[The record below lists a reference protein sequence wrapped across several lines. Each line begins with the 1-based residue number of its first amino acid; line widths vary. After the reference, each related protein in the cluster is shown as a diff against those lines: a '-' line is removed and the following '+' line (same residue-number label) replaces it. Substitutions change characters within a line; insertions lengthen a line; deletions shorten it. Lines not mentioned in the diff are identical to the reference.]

1 MVVMREGRNPP
12 HDRRAG
18 RYATALAFALVLAAC
33 AGGDAN
39 STSTTG
45 GAVSATSTAGHSIAT
60 TEQATAPPSDAAP
73 TTSSL
78 VGLPFDDFVEASYGG
93 WLVRHPE
100 LLTSLGVADQYGLR
114 NDRLNDLSAEGLLE
128 TQRIESEALR
138 LLHDYDR
145 AVLTADQQLSYDI
158 YEWYLDHLVAGHRWM
173 HHDYPVHHFVNSY
186 NDQLLRGLTEEHP
199 IGDAADADDYVAK
212 LSQIAT
218 QVGQMIEGLEV
229 RRDLGVLPPDFI
241 LQSTLSRLR
250 SDLNST
256 SPRVGSVDAE
266 RLPLY
271 TVFREKL
278 GAVSTLTDDQRERLL
293 DDARLQVESSFVP
306 AWIALID
313 HLESIKPLVTGDPG
327 LWRLPDGDA
336 YYAYVLRDQTSTA
349 MSADDI
355 HEMGLAETERVTA
368 EMRAVFASLGYP
380 EDGDLGDLRSR
391 AAGEGGFLSGL
402 GDGAAQVVGAY
413 EALIEGA
420 EAATGDIFNATPEAE
435 VVVVPEPAGGGGFYV
450 PASVDGSRPGAFHAG
465 VAGSSI
471 ARYIMPTITYHEAV
485 PGHHL
490 QIALAQELDL
500 PAIRR
505 FTHYNAFVE
514 GWALYA
520 EQLAHDVGLYAGD
533 PYGNIGRLE
542 LELVRALR
550 LVVDTGIHSLGWS
563 RSEAR
568 AYMEVVLGDSSWNHE
583 VERYVVLPGQA
594 TGYMIG
600 RNMILSLRDDMQSAL
615 GESFDL
621 AAFHDLII
629 GGGSL
634 PLEILQNSVLG
645 SIPGG

>member
-1 MVVMREGRNPP
+1 MIVMRDGRTPP
-12 HDRRAG
+12 HGRRAG
-18 RYATALAFALVLAAC
+18 RCAAALAFGLVLAAC
-33 AGGDAN
+33 SGGDAI
-39 STSTTG
+39 S
-45 GAVSATSTAGHSIAT
+45 TSTAGGARSAAPATSHSVAT
-60 TEQATAPPSDAAP
+60 TEQATALPGDAAP
-73 TTSSL
+73 PTSSL
-78 VGLPFDDFVEASYGG
+78 VGLPFDDFVEASYSR

-114 NDRLNDLSAEGLLE
+114 NDRLTDLSAKSLLE
-128 TQRIESEALR
+128 TQRMEGETLR
-138 LLHDYDR
+138 LLRSYDR
-145 AVLTADQQLSYDI
+145 GALSADQQLSYDI
-158 YEWYLDHLVAGHRWM
+158 YEWYLQHLVAGHRWM
-173 HHDYPVHHFVNSY
+173 YHDYPVHHFINSY
-186 NDQLLRGLTEEHP
+186 NDQLLRGLTDEHP
-199 IGDAADADDYVAK
+199 IEDAEDAGDYIAK

-218 QVGQMIEGLEV
+218 QAGQMIEGLKV

-241 LQSTLSRLR
+241 LQSTISRLKG
-250 SDLNST
+250 DLKSS
-256 SPRVGSVDAE
+256 SPRAGSVDAE

-278 GAVSTLTDDQRERLL
+278 GAVSALTDEERERLL
-293 DDARLQVESSFVP
+293 DDALLQVESSFVP

-313 HLESIKPLVTGDPG
+313 HLESVEPLVTADPG
-327 LWRLPDGDA
+327 LSRLPDGEA

-349 MSADDI
+349 MSAADI

-368 EMRAVFASLGYP
+368 EMRAAFAALGYP
-380 EDGDLGDLRSR
+380 EDGDLGNLRSR
-391 AAGEGGFLSGL
+391 AAAEGGFLSGL

-420 EAATGDIFNATPEAE
+420 EGATTDIFNAAPEAA
-435 VVVVPEPAGGGGFYV
+435 VVVVAEPAGGGGFYV

-500 PAIRR
+500 PAVRR

-563 RSEAR
+563 RAEAR
-568 AYMEVVLGDSSWNHE
+568 AYMETVLGDSSWNHE

-600 RNMILSLRDDMQSAL
+600 RNQILSLRADMQSAL
-615 GESFDL
+615 GERFDL

-634 PLEILQNSVLG
+634 PLEILQDVVLG
-645 SIPGG
+645 SIPAG